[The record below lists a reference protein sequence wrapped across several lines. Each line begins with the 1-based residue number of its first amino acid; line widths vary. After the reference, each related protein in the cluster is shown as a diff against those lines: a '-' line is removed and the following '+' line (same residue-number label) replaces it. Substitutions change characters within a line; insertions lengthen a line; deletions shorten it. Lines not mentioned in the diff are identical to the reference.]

1 MNKKEQGL
9 QVEYQAILDV
19 VLNNSHIKE
28 SREEEKHPEYYKA
41 VCKAAAGAILLINRS
56 IEASALDD
64 SKAGAWYREG
74 KGLFSIR
81 VDELAKKTGL
91 KLPFA
96 SELKHPDSG
105 LEQPYINIIWQLVH
119 VQGALVPTLETQ
131 YCHGNLITSFTTDT
145 VDDKAS
151 HQSGWTKFGKQ
162 EERSS
167 FIDSFMK
174 RLNQ

>member
-1 MNKKEQGL
+1 MSKKEQGL
-9 QVEYQAILDV
+9 QVEYQAILAV
-19 VLNNSHIKE
+19 VSSNNHIKS

-41 VCKAAAGAILLINRS
+41 VCKAAAGAILLLNRS

-64 SKAGAWYREG
+64 SKAGAWYKEG

-105 LEQPYINIIWQLVH
+105 LEQPYINIIWRLAH
-119 VQGALVPTLETQ
+119 VQGASVPTLETQ

-145 VDDKAS
+145 VNDKAF
-151 HQSGWTKFGKQ
+151 HQGGWIEFGKQ
-162 EERSS
+162 E
-167 FIDSFMK
+167 K
-174 RLNQ
+174 RDDLINSILNRIKQ